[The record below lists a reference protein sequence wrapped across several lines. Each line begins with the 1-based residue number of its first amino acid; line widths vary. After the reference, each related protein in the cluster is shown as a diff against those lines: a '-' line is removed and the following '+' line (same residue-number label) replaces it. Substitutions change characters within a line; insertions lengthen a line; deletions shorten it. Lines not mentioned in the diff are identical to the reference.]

1 MLISTFAF
9 SIMNLVVKLLPH
21 IPANE
26 LILFRSLI
34 SLGLSYYTIRK
45 LKLNPFGNNKKSLF
59 LRGLFG
65 TIALTCYFFTIQN
78 IPLASAVTLQH
89 LSPIFTAILA
99 FLILGERLAP
109 IQVLFFLLAFVGVAI
124 VKGFDDRID
133 LLYFILGIASSV
145 FAGLAYT
152 YVRKLAKTDHP
163 IVVVFFFPLVAI
175 PAMLIFSAFNWVT
188 PAGMDWFYIVLMGIC
203 TQVGQL
209 YMTKALHTET
219 ANKVIIL
226 KYLNIIYAL
235 IFGFFILGE
244 THGFYSLMGIALVL
258 SGIVLNVAY
267 KRKA

>member
-1 MLISTFAF
+1 M
-9 SIMNLVVKLLPH
+9 LPH

-34 SLGLSYYTIRK
+34 SLGLSYYTIRR

-59 LRGLFG
+59 LRGFFG

-78 IPLASAVTLQH
+78 MPLASAVTLQH

-99 FLILGERLAP
+99 FLILGEKIAP
-109 IQVLFFLLAFVGVAI
+109 IQILFFLLAFGGVAL
-124 VKGFDDRID
+124 VKGYDERVDT
-133 LLYFILGIASSV
+133 LYFILGIVAAV

-152 YVRKLAKTDHP
+152 FVRKLGKTDHP

-175 PAMLIFSAFNWVT
+175 PAMLVFSAFNWVT
-188 PAGMDWFYIVLMGIC
+188 PHGMDWVYLLLMGIC

-209 YMTKALHTET
+209 YMTKALHTEK

-244 THGFYSLMGIALVL
+244 THGFYTLIGIGLVL
-258 SGIVLNVAY
+258 SGIVLNVTY
-267 KRKA
+267 KQKS

>member
-1 MLISTFAF
+1 MLISTLAF

-21 IPANE
+21 IPATE
-26 LILFRSLI
+26 LILFRSFI
-34 SLGLSYYTIRK
+34 SLGLSYYTIRR
-45 LKLNPFGNNKKSLF
+45 LKINPFGNNKTTLI
-59 LRGLFG
+59 LRGVFG

-99 FLILGERLAP
+99 FVILGEKLAP
-109 IQVLFFLLAFVGVAI
+109 IQIVFFIMAFAGVAM
-124 VKGFDDRID
+124 VKGFDERVD
-133 LLYFILGIASSV
+133 LLYFILGIIAAV

-152 YVRKLAKTDHP
+152 MVRKLGKTDHP
-163 IVVVFFFPLVAI
+163 IVVVFYFPLVAI
-175 PAMLIFSAFNWVT
+175 PAMLVFTAFNWVT
-188 PAGMDWFYIVLMGIC
+188 PQGMDWFYLGLMGIC

-209 YMTKALHTET
+209 YMTKALHTEK

-235 IFGFFILGE
+235 VFGFFILGE
-244 THGFYSLMGIALVL
+244 THGFYSMMGIALVL

-267 KRKA
+267 KPKK